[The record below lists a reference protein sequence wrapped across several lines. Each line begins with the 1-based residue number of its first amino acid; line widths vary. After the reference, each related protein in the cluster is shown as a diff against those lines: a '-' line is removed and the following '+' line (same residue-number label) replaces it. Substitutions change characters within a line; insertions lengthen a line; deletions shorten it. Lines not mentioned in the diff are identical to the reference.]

1 MSEHLRISLIH
12 LWIVIHA
19 GNENGDFDNLTQVTA
34 TGNKDLL
41 EVAKSLNL
49 VWGVR

>member
-1 MSEHLRISLIH
+1 MGEHIRISLIH
-12 LWIVIHA
+12 LWVVIHA
-19 GNENGDFDNLTQVTA
+19 GNENADFDNLAQVTA

-49 VWGVR
+49 V